1 MVELT
6 TNGLELRSMALFH
19 GHELR
24 RPWFICCAHEVHAK
38 GGEPKGALEVELGE
52 RRPPLVGALAVRNH
66 HVEAV
71 VVTWLRKVQPRGAN
85 AVVQRLLQTFE
96 IS

>member
-24 RPWFICCAHEVHAK
+24 RPWFICCGAHEVHAK

-71 VVTWLRKVQPRGAN
+71 GVNVARKVQPRGTN
-85 AVVQRLLQTFE
+85 AVVHRLLQTMK
-96 IS
+96 

>member
-71 VVTWLRKVQPRGAN
+71 VVNVASKGATTWCKCSGTTPVADDRN
-85 AVVQRLLQTFE
+85 
-96 IS
+96 